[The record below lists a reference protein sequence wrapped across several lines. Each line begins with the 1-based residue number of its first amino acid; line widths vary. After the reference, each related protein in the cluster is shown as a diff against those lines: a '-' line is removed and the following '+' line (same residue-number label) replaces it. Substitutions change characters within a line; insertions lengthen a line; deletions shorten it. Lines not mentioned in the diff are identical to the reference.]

1 MVTLSNI
8 GDVAMTTPVF
18 EPLYQV
24 YLKALIDIVGPDSR
38 LGHLVAALSVS
49 TLTLF
54 WPGAPDQTAAS
65 RGVQILLY

>member
-24 YLKALIDIVGPDSR
+24 YLKALIDIVANDSG
-38 LGHLVAALSVS
+38 LGHLAAALNVL

-54 WPGAPDQTAAS
+54 GLGAPDRYKWRS
-65 RGVQILLY
+65 VNSFY